1 MKIKTALKLFID
13 GLALVALF
21 GMVYFVTAI
30 SFALWGA

>member
-1 MKIKTALKLFID
+1 MRLKTAFKLIVD
-13 GLALVALF
+13 GVMLIALF